1 MSSYNSVPDIIQ
13 SSVTLDIDGMEAKQN
28 NLNFTYTNSS
38 YGKKFN
44 SNCLYIL
51 LSPKIGH
58 HLKSVTIF

>member
-44 SNCLYIL
+44 SNCL
-51 LSPKIGH
+51 
-58 HLKSVTIF
+58 LKLVTT